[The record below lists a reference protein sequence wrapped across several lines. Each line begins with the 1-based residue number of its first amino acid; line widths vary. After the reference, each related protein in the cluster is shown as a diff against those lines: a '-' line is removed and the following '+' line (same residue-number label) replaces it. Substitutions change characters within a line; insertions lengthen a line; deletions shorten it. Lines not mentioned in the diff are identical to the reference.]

1 MANLHVL
8 SSHKTSIT
16 ATAFISDVTLATAS
30 ADGQLLLWDTSTVKS
45 SKVIEQAHSQSISH
59 ISPSSGMVLFA
70 TASVDHTI
78 NVYEA
83 NSLKIVSTIECDGAV
98 RSLTFADN
106 SVIVAGIDEIGL
118 FSYHA
123 TNGKCIKQYDFG
135 SGVTASVC
143 ATCKSIKQ
151 IKILNLSSH
160 NNISGSGV
168 HYIQTASRE
177 QCCRINRY
185 YYASQALH
193 THRGRAPG
201 PGHLPHPAT

>member
-1 MANLHVL
+1 MRLLQGPEFSKYTDGFVHSKTVVSLNFSPNGMLLVSGSEDCTAVIWSVANMANLHVL

-30 ADGQLLLWDTSTVKS
+30 ADGQLLLWDTSTGKN

-59 ISPSSGMVLFA
+59 ISLSSGMVLFA

-151 IKILNLSSH
+151 IKILNL
-160 NNISGSGV
+160 N
-168 HYIQTASRE
+168 
-177 QCCRINRY
+177 
-185 YYASQALH
+185 
-193 THRGRAPG
+193 
-201 PGHLPHPAT
+201 